1 MRNILLTLSI
11 LSASIATAWGQ
22 SATTPSYVVTQEEML
37 PVFQASL
44 TPFKYGL
51 VIAPTDNKH
60 KIDCPTVYREGD
72 KWYMTYVVYDGQGG
86 KDGRGYE
93 TWLAESPDLLHWET
107 LGRVLSFI
115 GEDLNHE
122 ATDVNPDPYIDS
134 LRWDANQ
141 RGGFPSLLDWNW
153 AGSYR
158 LQEYNR
164 RHWMTYLGG
173 AGTGYEGVRGPL
185 HIGLA
190 WTEGDITTAHEW
202 ETLNRP
208 IISERDADSQWFEQL
223 IQYKSMVYLDEDK
236 SLGTNFVMFYNAGGI
251 NPETNYKGERIG
263 VATSNDMRIWKRYP
277 GNPVFTHESQGI
289 ITGDAQIQKMYIK
302 DGVVLDNPSYLERQG
317 AQRLYTMFYF
327 SAFNPT
333 REYKA
338 YNTFACSK
346 DLVHWYDWEGPDLIK
361 PSEEFDS
368 FFAHKS
374 FVVKHDGVVYHFYC
388 AVNQPQ
394 QRGIAVATSEDMGE
408 SEVHFPE
415 PPVKKK

>member
-1 MRNILLTLSI
+1 MRNIFLTLSI
-11 LSASIATAWGQ
+11 LSASIATAWSQ

-153 AGSYR
+153 AGTYR

-173 AGTGYEGVRGPL
+173 AGTGYEGIRGPL

-223 IQYKSMVYLDEDK
+223 IQYKSMVYLDEEK
-236 SLGTNFVMFYNAGGI
+236 NLGANFVSFLRKKI
-251 NPETNYKGERIG
+251 
-263 VATSNDMRIWKRYP
+263 SYP
-277 GNPVFTHESQGI
+277 H
-289 ITGDAQIQKMYIK
+289 
-302 DGVVLDNPSYLERQG
+302 
-317 AQRLYTMFYF
+317 
-327 SAFNPT
+327 
-333 REYKA
+333 
-338 YNTFACSK
+338 
-346 DLVHWYDWEGPDLIK
+346 
-361 PSEEFDS
+361 
-368 FFAHKS
+368 
-374 FVVKHDGVVYHFYC
+374 
-388 AVNQPQ
+388 
-394 QRGIAVATSEDMGE
+394 
-408 SEVHFPE
+408 
-415 PPVKKK
+415 

>member
-122 ATDVNPDPYIDS
+122 ATNVNPDPYIDS

-141 RGGFPSLLDWNW
+141 RGGFPSLLDWNCILAVLAQVMRVFADRFTSDW
-153 AGSYR
+153 
-158 LQEYNR
+158 
-164 RHWMTYLGG
+164 
-173 AGTGYEGVRGPL
+173 RGP
-185 HIGLA
+185 
-190 WTEGDITTAHEW
+190 
-202 ETLNRP
+202 
-208 IISERDADSQWFEQL
+208 
-223 IQYKSMVYLDEDK
+223 K
-236 SLGTNFVMFYNAGGI
+236 
-251 NPETNYKGERIG
+251 
-263 VATSNDMRIWKRYP
+263 ATSLPPTNGKR
-277 GNPVFTHESQGI
+277 
-289 ITGDAQIQKMYIK
+289 
-302 DGVVLDNPSYLERQG
+302 
-317 AQRLYTMFYF
+317 
-327 SAFNPT
+327 
-333 REYKA
+333 
-338 YNTFACSK
+338 
-346 DLVHWYDWEGPDLIK
+346 
-361 PSEEFDS
+361 
-368 FFAHKS
+368 
-374 FVVKHDGVVYHFYC
+374 
-388 AVNQPQ
+388 
-394 QRGIAVATSEDMGE
+394 
-408 SEVHFPE
+408 
-415 PPVKKK
+415 